1 MILYEFL
8 YECMKQTYFWRQIQG
23 LFPVIRLFERT
34 TGVQVGGFPHLPVRA
49 IEAAFGQD
57 RANPRCM
64 LRSQI
69 EKPEVAIGTI
79 RHRIWR

>member
-8 YECMKQTYFWRQIQG
+8 YECMKHICFLEADSG
-23 LFPVIRLFERT
+23 LFPVVRLIERK

-49 IEAAFGQD
+49 IEAAFGRD
-57 RANPRCM
+57 RANPRC
-64 LRSQI
+64 LNRSQI

>member
-1 MILYEFL
+1 MYETYMFL
-8 YECMKQTYFWRQIQG
+8 GGGFRF
-23 LFPVIRLFERT
+23 FPVIRLIERK
-34 TGVQVGGFPHLPVRA
+34 TGVQVGGFSHLPERA
-49 IEAAFGQD
+49 IEAAFGRD
-57 RANPRCM
+57 RANPRYF